1 MKSRKKIKDH
11 VQSKD
16 HRIVVTWRNLRVKV
30 EFTRSTL
37 KKLPLSTSSVKWRSM
52 ATVTGRPW
60 VFQRR
65 MNGKIN
71 FFRKWESYKTG
82 FGNLNGEHWLGNE
95 HLHKLTSHGKY
106 SLRIDMSD
114 FKNNHRHAVY
124 NKFFVGSESAGYKL
138 DVTGYSGDAGDSMAV
153 HQNGK
158 KFTTIDKDQD
168 AHGEN
173 CAKYYKGGWW
183 YGACHQCNLN
193 GLYLKGSSTIVVEKS
208 EKLRLYSGVGKS
220 LFSSSEESDAD
231 VPDVNNNDVEFVPD
245 ICCYRRNFYF
255 FTTDSDNEVQSNLKR
270 RKLESSKETVN
281 DYLNYCRE
289 ICCYVVEN
297 IKPQKIGGPGLI
309 VEIDEAKF
317 GKRGELW
324 TEIGF

>member
-82 FGNLNGEHWLGNE
+82 FGNLNGEHWL
-95 HLHKLTSHGKY
+95 
-106 SLRIDMSD
+106 
-114 FKNNHRHAVY
+114 
-124 NKFFVGSESAGYKL
+124 
-138 DVTGYSGDAGDSMAV
+138 GDSMAV